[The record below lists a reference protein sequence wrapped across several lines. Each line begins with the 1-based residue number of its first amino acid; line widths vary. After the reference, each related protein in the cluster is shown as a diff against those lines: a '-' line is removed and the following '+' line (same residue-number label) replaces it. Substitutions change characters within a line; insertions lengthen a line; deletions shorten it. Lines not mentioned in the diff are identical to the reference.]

1 MAEMTKSIEEQLA
14 AIIAEIR
21 WLDED
26 MERLEEKNTNEWGEA
41 IDEEL
46 WCLYDQVEIEAARMK
61 RSMLSY
67 EYMRLKK
74 ELEDGR
80 TSDVRKI
87 NSAE

>member
-14 AIIAEIR
+14 AIRAEIR

-46 WCLYDQVEIEAARMK
+46 WCLYDQEDIEMARMR
-61 RSMLSY
+61 RSRLSY
-67 EYMRLKK
+67 EYMRL
-74 ELEDGR
+74 EREARNGNL
-80 TSDVRKI
+80 
-87 NSAE
+87 